1 MKGSGDMWLGSKG
14 QVDHGLGISHAGSC
28 WPRAVFLL
36 LEGVVSVPTRD
47 ALPAK

>member
-47 ALPAK
+47 ALPAR